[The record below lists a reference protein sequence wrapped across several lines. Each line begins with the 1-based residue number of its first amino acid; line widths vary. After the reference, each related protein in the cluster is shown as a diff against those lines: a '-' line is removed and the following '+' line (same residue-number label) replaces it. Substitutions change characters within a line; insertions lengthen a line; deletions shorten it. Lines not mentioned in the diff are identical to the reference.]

1 MTSKVLTN
9 EYKKNINDGT
19 IMTYG
24 SLNEKEC
31 DIISINVRGKI
42 KAIEKK
48 KDYKEESKQLKE
60 NTIKQVNNVFDT
72 FDWINNHH
80 IFTCDFT
87 EKGILYN
94 KPFRFKY
101 QVYVKP
107 NTREP
112 LDAYKP
118 NILDITTRINRIIN
132 TECSKVGFEII
143 K

>member
-1 MTSKVLTN
+1 MNSKILTN
-9 EYKKNINDGT
+9 EYKENIGDGT
-19 IMTYG
+19 VMTYG
-24 SLNEKEC
+24 SLNEKSC

-42 KAIEKK
+42 RAIEKK
-48 KDYKEESKQLKE
+48 KEYKEESKQLKE
-60 NTIKQVNNVFDT
+60 NTIKRVNKAFEN
-72 FDWINNHH
+72 FDWINKHH

-87 EKGILYN
+87 EKGIIYN

-112 LDAYKP
+112 LSSYRGS
-118 NILDITTRINRIIN
+118 ILDVTAKINKIID
-132 TECSKVGFEII
+132 TECQEVGFEII

>member
-1 MTSKVLTN
+1 MASRLLTN
-9 EYKKNINDGT
+9 EYKENINDGT
-19 IMTYG
+19 TLTYG
-24 SLNEKEC
+24 SLNEKVC
-31 DIISINVRGKI
+31 DIISINVRGRI
-42 KAIEKK
+42 KPLEKK
-48 KDYKEESKQLKE
+48 KDYKEESKQLKD
-60 NTIKQVNNVFDT
+60 NTIKKVGEVFKT
-72 FDWINNHH
+72 FDWINEHY

-112 LDAYKP
+112 LSSYRGS
-118 NILDITTRINRIIN
+118 ILDVTAKINKIID
-132 TECSKVGFEII
+132 TECQEVGFEII

>member
-9 EYKKNINDGT
+9 EYKENINDGT

-48 KDYKEESKQLKE
+48 KDYKEDSKQLKE
-60 NTIKQVNNVFDT
+60 NTIKQVDNIFET
-72 FDWINNHH
+72 FDWINSHY

-107 NTREP
+107 NERQP
-112 LDAYKP
+112 LGTYKDG
-118 NILDITTRINRIIN
+118 IMDITNKINTIIN
-132 TECSKVGFEII
+132 NECSKVGFEII